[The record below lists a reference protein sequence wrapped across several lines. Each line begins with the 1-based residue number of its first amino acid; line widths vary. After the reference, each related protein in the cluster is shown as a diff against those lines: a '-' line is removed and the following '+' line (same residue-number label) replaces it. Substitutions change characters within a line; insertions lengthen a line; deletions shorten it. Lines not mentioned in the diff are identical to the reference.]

1 MNNKKNI
8 KIKRSKGRLYKKK
21 RSAAKTVI
29 ETVVLI
35 LLAGGLIYVG
45 YTAAGPLI
53 NYIQN
58 GGGSGTVT
66 GWTPAESDLNGSQ
79 GNSGEN
85 PSSDQNTEITTVP
98 QEASSNGTYLLSQ
111 NALKSREALDGA
123 LENAKKSGF
132 GIVIIPLKDTSGKLL
147 YKTQIDYIKDIKE
160 LAAGTLSAKDIADAV
175 KSKGLV
181 PKAVIPALLD
191 KTSPD
196 FVNDTGYYF
205 VDEPI
210 SWYDNDPAKGG
221 KPWIDPYRAGAKK
234 YYSDILKELRTAGFE
249 EIALSEIRYP
259 DFHDSDRPRV
269 GEKYF
274 SADRYRGLSEFYQSC
289 YTAADKKAAVSVNIK
304 DVLDGKGQSFLKTAE
319 ILADR
324 SFSGKVFLTLKLSD
338 FGETLELAQGE
349 PLTLPTDAAKKAEAL
364 IGKASEYIGTNVT
377 VVPVIDG
384 EGMTM
389 ETLVKCYKAITP

>member
-8 KIKRSKGRLYKKK
+8 KIKRSKGRLYKKR
-21 RSAAKTVI
+21 RSPAKTVI

-45 YTAAGPLI
+45 YNAAGPLI
-53 NYIQN
+53 SYIQN

-66 GWTPAESDLNGSQ
+66 GWTPAESNPNGSQ
-79 GNSGEN
+79 GNGTDN
-85 PSSDQNTEITTVP
+85 PSSVQTSEITTAR

-111 NALKSREALDGA
+111 SALKSKKTLDGA

-132 GIVIIPLKDTSGKLL
+132 GTVIIPLKDTTGKFL

-160 LAAGTLSAKDIADAV
+160 LAAGALSAKDIADAV

-181 PKAVIPALLD
+181 PKAVIPTLMD

-196 FVNDTGYYF
+196 RVNDTGYYF
-205 VDEPI
+205 VDEQI

-221 KPWIDPYRAGAKK
+221 KPWVDPYRAGAKK
-234 YYSDILKELRTAGFE
+234 YYSDILNELRTAGFE
-249 EIALSEIRYP
+249 EIALSELRYP

-289 YTAADKKAAVSVNIK
+289 YNAANKKAAVSVNIK

-319 ILADR
+319 ILADK
-324 SFSGKVFLTLKLSD
+324 SFSGKVFLTLRLSD
-338 FGETLELAQGE
+338 FGETLELAQGD
-349 PLTLPTDAAKKAEAL
+349 PITLPADAAKKAEIL

-384 EGMTM
+384 EGMSM
-389 ETLVKCYKAITP
+389 EALVKCYKEITP